1 MLPILCYVSVILL
14 RQTLGALDH
23 VQVFWKPK
31 QLYMILSYNV
41 GTEKAIGQ
49 ETFRHLS
56 SN

>member
-31 QLYMILSYNV
+31 QLYMMLPYNV
-41 GTEKAIGQ
+41 GTEKAIGP
-49 ETFRHLS
+49 R
-56 SN
+56 NI